1 MHVTL
6 AYAPSLVLHR
16 LQDSVFAADSN
27 PQIGLCMDAKL
38 CHSKTEAKHHRLDL
52 ARPTLPPV
60 PDAVLR
66 LLPALLLA
74 AVSHAMP
81 GFTEV
86 SFVHICTTV
95 ELPCGATRGI
105 AVD

>member
-6 AYAPSLVLHR
+6 AYAPSLVLHT
-16 LQDSVFAADSN
+16 LQDIVFAADSN
-27 PQIGLCMDAKL
+27 PQIGLCVDAKL
-38 CHSKTEAKHHRLDL
+38 CHSKTEAKHHRLDS

-60 PDAVLR
+60 SDVVFR

-81 GFTEV
+81 GFIEV
-86 SFVHICTTV
+86 SFLYICTTV
-95 ELPCGATRGI
+95 ELPCGKTHDI